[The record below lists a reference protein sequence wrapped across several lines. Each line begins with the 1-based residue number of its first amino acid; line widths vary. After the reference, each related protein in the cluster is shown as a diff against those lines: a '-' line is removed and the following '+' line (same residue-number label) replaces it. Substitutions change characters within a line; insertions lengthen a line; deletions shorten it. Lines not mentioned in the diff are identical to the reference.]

1 MPPLFGRTIAYAS
14 SPPDKKNN
22 FKTYL
27 IMQDKFLHLLYQTQE
42 IAWRLFTEKEQS
54 SSQSANFYT
63 GAHCGTYSRLHTKQ
77 ENILFH

>member
-1 MPPLFGRTIAYAS
+1 MVHNRSY
-14 SPPDKKNN
+14 N